1 MYAQIAW
8 LTKEVARLWGAV
20 NSKGSGSS
28 GGGGSGATVSQGASA
43 PEGSVTG
50 KTNDLYVHVSGGVV
64 QRMYIK
70 TTASGNTGW
79 V

>member
-8 LTKEVARLWGAV
+8 LTKEVTRLWGAV
-20 NSKGSGSS
+20 NSKGSGSGS
-28 GGGGSGATVSQGASA
+28 GGGSGATISQGTAA

-50 KTNDLYVHVSGGVV
+50 NKNDMYHQISGGIL
-64 QRMYIK
+64 QRSYVK
-70 TTASGNTGW
+70 TTNGGNTGW

>member
-20 NSKGSGSS
+20 NSKGSGSGS
-28 GGGGSGATVSQGASA
+28 SGSGATISQGTAL

-50 KTNDLYVHVSGGVV
+50 KTNDMYHQIVGGVL
-64 QRMYIK
+64 QRTFVK